1 MGLVNEG
8 VGLREKEGVF
18 FDLKPMTE
26 AKENPEDDL
35 DGLSDE

>member
-1 MGLVNEG
+1 MREG
-8 VGLREKEGVF
+8 GCF

-35 DGLSDE
+35 GGLSDG